1 MNTTM
6 NLAILTLALSG
17 CVAQP
22 QQSYQPAPATT
33 QVSSEGQAYLVCAEN
48 ERRTQ
53 NFMATAS
60 LIMDKCFAGDKDFCL
75 NGAKYIE
82 KAENMLDPDL
92 DLLSAC
98 LKTGFYAGRPVALN
112 NIAAQ
117 NEKFLEKL
125 GKYRAILNRA
135 LKKGHF

>member
-1 MNTTM
+1 MNTNTTM
-6 NLAILTLALSG
+6 LLAALTLSG

-53 NFMATAS
+53 NFMAAAS
-60 LIMDKCFAGDKDFCL
+60 LIMDKCFSGDKDFCL

-82 KAENMLDPDL
+82 KAENLLNPDL

-98 LKTGFYAGRPVALN
+98 LKTGFYSGRPVAMN

-117 NEKFLEKL
+117 NEEFLANL
-125 GKYRAILNRA
+125 GKYKRILERA

>member
-1 MNTTM
+1 MNTNTTM
-6 NLAILTLALSG
+6 ILAALTLSG

-22 QQSYQPAPATT
+22 QQSYQPAPAAT

-53 NFMATAS
+53 NFMAAAS

-82 KAENMLDPDL
+82 KAENLLDPDL

-98 LKTGFYAGRPVALN
+98 LKTGLYEGRPVALN
-112 NIAAQ
+112 NIAAP

-125 GKYRAILNRA
+125 GKYRAVLNRA

>member
-1 MNTTM
+1 MNTNTTLL
-6 NLAILTLALSG
+6 LAALTLSG

-22 QQSYQPAPATT
+22 QQSYQPAPTP
-33 QVSSEGQAYLVCAEN
+33 VSSEGQAYLVCAEN

-53 NFMATAS
+53 NFMAAAS
-60 LIMDKCFAGDKDFCL
+60 LIMDKCFAGEKDFCL

-82 KAENMLDPDL
+82 KAENLLDPDL

-98 LKTGFYAGRPVALN
+98 LKTGFYEGRPVALN

-125 GKYRAILNRA
+125 GKYKRILDRA